1 METAVKHLNATS
13 LHATFTHSAT
23 GPGLRRR
30 SLLAAAAAAPL
41 LATHS
46 ARGQDKWPSRPVTI
60 ISPYNPGGTNDVVAR
75 LVADR
80 LQKALGQPFVVENK
94 PGAAGIVGTQ
104 LVMRAKPDGY
114 TLLSGNNG
122 ALIIQSA
129 GRENPVFD
137 PVKQLTP
144 LIKVVDAA
152 QFIGISSE
160 LPVRSITE
168 LIAHAKKNPG
178 KLNFSSAGIGSFGHF
193 MAEYLKMVTDTDMVH
208 IPGKGSAAALTE
220 MMAGRIQVMIDPL
233 VLSQLSD
240 SRIRV
245 LCTLNSKRFEA
256 YPQIP
261 TITEAGGP
269 ALDLTGWFGLLGPAG
284 MATEVVEKITAVGK
298 DIVND
303 PEARKIFVTAGLVP
317 SLHAGKAFADLMA
330 ADMKKVADI
339 RVRAKIELA

>member
-1 METAVKHLNATS
+1 MRPTPSSCSLDTS
-13 LHATFTHSAT
+13 SQSGSHPA
-23 GPGLRRR
+23 LRRR
-30 SLLAAAAAAPL
+30 GLLAAAAAAPL
-41 LATHS
+41 LGSIPAW
-46 ARGQDKWPSRPVTI
+46 GQDKWPSRPVTI
-60 ISPYNPGGTNDVVAR
+60 ISPYNPGGTNDVVGR

-114 TLLSGNNG
+114 TLLAGNNG

-168 LIAHAKKNPG
+168 LIAYAKKNPG

-193 MAEYLKMVTDTDMVH
+193 MGEYLKMITDTDIVH
-208 IPGKGSAAALTE
+208 VPAKGSAAALTE
-220 MMAGRIQVMIDPL
+220 MMAGRIQMMIDPQ
-233 VLSQLSD
+233 VLTQLTD
-240 SRIRV
+240 NRIRV

-269 ALDLTGWFGLLGPAG
+269 AMDLTGWFGLLGPAG
-284 MATEVVEKITAVGK
+284 MPSEVVEKIAAVGK

-303 PEARKIFVTAGLVP
+303 PEARKVFLTAGLIP
-317 SLHAGKAFADLMA
+317 SLHAGKAFGELMA
-330 ADMKKVADI
+330 ADLKKVADI